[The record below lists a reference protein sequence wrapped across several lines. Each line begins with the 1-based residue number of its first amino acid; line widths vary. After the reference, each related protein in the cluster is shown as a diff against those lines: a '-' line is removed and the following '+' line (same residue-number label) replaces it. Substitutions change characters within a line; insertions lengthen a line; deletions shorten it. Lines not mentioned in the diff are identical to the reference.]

1 MVSAEIRGLKE
12 TQKQLERTVLE
23 LRGGPMLQA
32 MRDATMLVTAEA
44 KRNAPVDTGRLRS
57 SIVPEVRQGNPIEGI
72 VGSNVDYAPYMEL
85 GTRPHWPPWGP
96 GTPLAVWAK
105 RHGISAYL
113 VARAIA
119 KKGTKARR
127 FLQDAYEDNKT
138 RIFGIFDRAVGS
150 IINGR

>member
-1 MVSAEIRGLKE
+1 MVVE
-12 TQKQLERTVLE
+12 
-23 LRGGPMLQA
+23 
-32 MRDATMLVTAEA
+32 RDA
-44 KRNAPVDTGRLRS
+44 KINAPVDTGRLRA
-57 SIVPEVRQGNPIEGI
+57 SITPEVRRGNPIEGI

-85 GTRPHWPPWGP
+85 GTRPHWPPWGA

-127 FLQDAYEDNKT
+127 FLQAAYEDNKQ
-138 RIFGIFDRAVGS
+138 RVYAIFDRAVGG